1 MIKMTKYKD
10 LKTGDLFTIVR
21 ENNEIVYRKKDF
33 YFEEVQHPLKAYRK
47 LYGGTKVIKIE
58 R

>member
-10 LKTGDLFTIVR
+10 LKVNDLFTIVR

-33 YFEEVQHPLKAYRK
+33 YF
-47 LYGGTKVIKIE
+47 
-58 R
+58 